1 MIHFILNPN
10 AGTNS
15 QQKRAKIQRILAAVP
30 DAKVW
35 QTQKIT
41 HAKEL
46 TQKALAEGATK
57 IIAIGGDG
65 TVNEVASTLLNSQI
79 PLGIIPM
86 GSGNGLARHIGIPLS
101 FEMALKRA
109 LNGTI
114 ITIDA
119 GKWNDRPFFCT
130 AGIGFDATVAAHF
143 AQRGKRGFINYLF
156 STLVSLNYQAIEI
169 KGKGPIFS
177 LTVAN
182 ANQFGNNAYISPESD
197 LQDGLLEVIEIKP
210 SHIWSLANL
219 GISLFRKK
227 LHSHPLV
234 KITTVKSMKFEAKK
248 GIPYHL
254 DGESL
259 LLENDSVEITILPAS
274 LMVVK

>member
-227 LHSHPLV
+227 LHLHPLV

>member
-35 QTQKIT
+35 QTQKIN

-65 TVNEVASTLLNSQI
+65 TVNEVASTLLHSQI

-119 GKWNDRPFFCT
+119 GKWNDKIFFCT

-143 AQRGKRGFINYLF
+143 AQRGKRGFINYIF

-227 LHSHPLV
+227 LHLHPLV
-234 KITTVKSMKFEAKK
+234 TITTIKSMKFEAKQ